1 VKAPFVRLQI
11 IDSLTT
17 PQPLT
22 ATLMPKLYDLM
33 VRMNDEDVRKE
44 YIKQMEI
51 ILNDDA
57 DVSDRV
63 KARQ

>member
-1 VKAPFVRLQI
+1 
-11 IDSLTT
+11 
-17 PQPLT
+17 
-22 ATLMPKLYDLM
+22 MPKLYDLM